1 MVAMGMDSTKRG
13 VVWCAGLLVV
23 AGLLIAVAAADADFC
38 CEECRGDTDSL
49 GGCVRRCRSPQLE
62 VARPTNCVALCHAK
76 PNFMA
81 CCKYVRRATPRLRRA
96 GGESTTHEEEEEASG
111 GAVRVLKAPAPA
123 PCEVLCRDQPDWVAY
138 QRCLDRCRWGACLR
152 RALLHLELAGRES
165 ATHEQVLTAMAV
177 RLSDACQDS
186 CQNHAHYDWC
196 VRRCRFGPH
205 LRLAGGGG
213 EPEEAGGGAVDV
225 PQTVGQR
232 HMKKK
237 KKKTVAGARPMD
249 STDPCEGYC
258 VEQTRYFPRPGQFY
272 DCVEECHAGHGR
284 LAGDGRNGILR
295 RVEQEPVTTEDQVQ
309 LGSGGRNG
317 IPPAAE
323 AVAAQREAAVAAVG
337 AQAMN
342 TESCEAYCKR
352 HARDFPPKYAAC
364 VRQCQSGGHP
374 GDGASI
380 KLERLKKDGEV
391 HLLRRGTG
399 KKIAIE

>member
-1 MVAMGMDSTKRG
+1 
-13 VVWCAGLLVV
+13 
-23 AGLLIAVAAADADFC
+23 
-38 CEECRGDTDSL
+38 
-49 GGCVRRCRSPQLE
+49 
-62 VARPTNCVALCHAK
+62 
-76 PNFMA
+76 
-81 CCKYVRRATPRLRRA
+81 
-96 GGESTTHEEEEEASG
+96 
-111 GAVRVLKAPAPA
+111 
-123 PCEVLCRDQPDWVAY
+123 
-138 QRCLDRCRWGACLR
+138 
-152 RALLHLELAGRES
+152 
-165 ATHEQVLTAMAV
+165 MAV

-284 LAGDGRNGILR
+284 LAVDGRNGILR
-295 RVEQEPVTTEDQVQ
+295 RVEREPETTDDQVQ

-317 IPPAAE
+317 
-323 AVAAQREAAVAAVG
+323 EAAVAAAG

-374 GDGASI
+374 GDGIAARVRQ
-380 KLERLKKDGEV
+380 ERHKKD
-391 HLLRRGTG
+391 G